1 MSKPNTTEVDYEI
14 VQAAFAMLAT
24 LDMLE
29 DDGVFERL
37 RLAEDQRRRSY
48 HEQLMKAKDRLAKAI
63 HAEADRRAEGG
74 SS

>member
-1 MSKPNTTEVDYEI
+1 MSKRNTTEVDYEI

-37 RLAEDQRRRSY
+37 RLTEDQRRRAQ
-48 HEQLMKAKDRLAKAI
+48 HEQLIKAKDRLAKAI
-63 HAEADRRAEGG
+63 YVEAERRGKD
-74 SS
+74 SPS